1 MRDIVYESACVALKM
16 LRCLGAESA
25 NPADLNFA
33 QFAVGP
39 AGRAFRPA
47 VESLVKAA
55 AKALCVAQRAK
66 VSEQSNLET
75 TKHKAQ
81 MLLTLGTAFFA
92 VIAELCASFNLK
104 VDGTLND
111 RDLVMLRSCIDAA
124 LGMLYELKS
133 ATWRVGQPVPQ
144 EVLDEMAEHV
154 DSNMLKCAG
163 YRAVSAIEQVYA
175 AVLCEASLH

>member
-1 MRDIVYESACVALKM
+1 MHTRLIYIVSAEFIYRLDELLETAHEHPSRTTAHPEMRDIVYESACVALKM

-75 TKHKAQ
+75 TKHK
-81 MLLTLGTAFFA
+81 
-92 VIAELCASFNLK
+92 C
-104 VDGTLND
+104 
-111 RDLVMLRSCIDAA
+111 C
-124 LGMLYELKS
+124 
-133 ATWRVGQPVPQ
+133 
-144 EVLDEMAEHV
+144 
-154 DSNMLKCAG
+154 
-163 YRAVSAIEQVYA
+163 
-175 AVLCEASLH
+175 